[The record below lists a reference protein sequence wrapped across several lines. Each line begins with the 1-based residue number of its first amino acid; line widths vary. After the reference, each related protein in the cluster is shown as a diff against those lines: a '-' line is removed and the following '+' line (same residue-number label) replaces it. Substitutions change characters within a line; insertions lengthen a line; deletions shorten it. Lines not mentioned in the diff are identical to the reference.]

1 MYTLCIQLTLELPNL
16 YFYSNFVFSTF
27 FTCFPVFDPVFCI
40 LWMYTSVYNK
50 YINLLLTLSELEN
63 LIFSLVWFSRHLLIS
78 FEGWPTQR
86 RGKFEPLW
94 LDSEMLGKE
103 VRRGLKE
110 VHATHKRGDDINIQN
125 KETIKT

>member
-1 MYTLCIQLTLELPNL
+1 FSRFCPVYGIFCPYIGV
-16 YFYSNFVFSTF
+16 YSRHISLF
-27 FTCFPVFDPVFCI
+27 
-40 LWMYTSVYNK
+40 
-50 YINLLLTLSELEN
+50 LTLSELEN